1 MKKILKVEKWNQ
13 HEIRF
18 VWHNDEWWAVAK
30 DVAEALGY
38 RMASD
43 MTRRLRDDQKADT
56 HLMRT
61 SSNGVQQRRKTTI
74 ISETGIYKAI
84 MRSERPE
91 ADEFEIWV
99 YKIIKELRKQSGLEG
114 FQVFRMMDKEHQKE
128 AMRLVSQ
135 IREVDRKHYIK
146 ANTIANKVVSTRY
159 GFPKMVKKGDMT
171 PEMLRDRQPILEEV
185 ARLMHMQDEYG
196 LEFSVSSAI
205 KKKYNAE

>member
-1 MKKILKVEKWNQ
+1 
-13 HEIRF
+13 
-18 VWHNDEWWAVAK
+18 
-30 DVAEALGY
+30 
-38 RMASD
+38 
-43 MTRRLRDDQKADT
+43 
-56 HLMRT
+56 MRT

-91 ADEFEIWV
+91 AEEFEIWV